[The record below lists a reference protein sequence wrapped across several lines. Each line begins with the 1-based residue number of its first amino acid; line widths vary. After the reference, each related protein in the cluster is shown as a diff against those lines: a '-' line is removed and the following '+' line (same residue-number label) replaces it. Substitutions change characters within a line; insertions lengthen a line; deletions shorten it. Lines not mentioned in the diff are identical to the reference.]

1 MEKKLRCIKIAGRAV
16 PLGLIAVLLIS
27 GIGVGLLAYVWPSV
41 TIPFEVKEPL
51 EILSYPSGFSLF
63 PGETV
68 EFNVTVKN
76 YASVNYSVVLDYR
89 LDDSYYQTNYVRFSD
104 ETFNVGSGVQT
115 LTTWLFVEP
124 NAPPTQALLT
134 IDLLRIK
141 PVTLTAPA
149 SLVLL
154 GNGARWAAGNGSSA
168 LYVNWKDNWLAH
180 HLKDGADWGPWPSE
194 SAMDNWRLSISQ
206 TLQQCGF
213 KVTFM
218 GDIPE
223 SLSGYDLVVIF
234 AYWAVEP
241 QHEPL
246 VRDYLFNGGGVVILA
261 GVPCH
266 FVVSCKDMWAYR
278 FGGTNLSLIQDWFG
292 CRSYVNTGGYANVVV
307 DNPFGTALLTG
318 DTLLFTESHS
328 WAAVT
333 SLNNNTRV
341 IAEWVSGPVFA
352 FTHEYGQGRVYYQA
366 GFENSPA
373 ALFEN

>member
-1 MEKKLRCIKIAGRAV
+1 LEGIKVGEKVVPLWLIVVLLVSGIAV
-16 PLGLIAVLLIS
+16 P
-27 GIGVGLLAYVWPSV
+27 LLAYVWPSV

-63 PGETV
+63 PGETI
-68 EFNVTVKN
+68 EFDITLQNH
-76 YASVNYSVVLDYR
+76 ASINYSVMFDYR
-89 LDDSYYQTNYVRFSD
+89 LDNSYYQANYVRFSD
-104 ETFNVGSGVQT
+104 EAYNVTPGTQT
-115 LTTWLFVEP
+115 LNAWLFVEP
-124 NAPPTQALLT
+124 NAPPTQASLT

-141 PVTLTAPA
+141 PITPTAPA

-168 LYVNWKDNWLAH
+168 LYINWKDNWLAH
-180 HLKDGADWGPWPSE
+180 HLTDGTDWGPWPSE

-223 SLSGYDLVVIF
+223 SLSGYDLVVIC

-241 QHEPL
+241 QHESL
-246 VRDYLFNGGGVVILA
+246 VRDYLSNGGGVVIMA
-261 GVPCH
+261 GVPCY
-266 FVVSCKDMWAYR
+266 FVVSCKDMWSYR
-278 FGGTNLSLIQDWFG
+278 FGGSNLNPIQDWFG
-292 CRSYVNTGGYANVVV
+292 CRYYVNAGGYANVVV

-318 DTLLFTESHS
+318 DTLLFTESRS

-333 SLNNNTRV
+333 SLNNITRV
-341 IAEWVSGPVFA
+341 IAEWGSGTVFA

-373 ALFEN
+373 ALLEN